1 MAKDGAGVADMAV
14 CVSGGVEMAA
24 ASLRQRSSSAGG
36 SDWLTGLSDRGRCY
50 SLLASQLDEAGG
62 GRQAAVL
69 WLDIDRFRQ
78 INTSFGHRVGDSV
91 LVELARRLEGAK
103 PAQATLARMGNDE
116 FALLLGCCDE
126 HDAVRVARKLLGAVN
141 QPLRIGTT
149 RMRPSASVGV
159 VLAEPD
165 ESAHDLL
172 ERAERAMVDAKR
184 EGGGRFVLAGDAAQ
198 PVRSGKHL
206 AREEL
211 SVEETLH
218 RALETGGLYLDY
230 QPIVRLTDGATIAVE
245 ALMRCR
251 VDGHVMAPGRFIPV
265 AEKTGLISHLGD
277 WSLVT
282 AAGFVGELGARGAG
296 LTVAVNVSRVQLQS
310 AGFAR
315 ALHGVIAY
323 TGVDPAR
330 LELEITE
337 SLFMDGSEVVQRNL
351 REAMEAGFPLALDDF
366 GTGYSSLACLKDLPA
381 GKIKLDRAFVVD
393 LPADT
398 RSFGVARAVAQL
410 AGDLGISVV
419 AEGVET
425 EAQLNALRE
434 AGVTAVQGYYIA
446 RPMAEAALF
455 DWLSV

>member
-1 MAKDGAGVADMAV
+1 M
-14 CVSGGVEMAA
+14 GG
-24 ASLRQRSSSAGG
+24 
-36 SDWLTGLSDRGRCY
+36 DWLTGLVDRGRCY
-50 SLLASQLDEAGG
+50 ALLASHLDEAGG
-62 GRQAAVL
+62 GDRPAAVL

-91 LVELARRLEGAK
+91 LVELARRLERAK

-116 FALLLGCCDE
+116 FALLMDRCGE
-126 HDAVRVARKLLGAVN
+126 HEAVRIARKLLGAVN

-149 RMRPSASVGV
+149 QMRPSASVGV
-159 VLAEPD
+159 VLAEV
-165 ESAHDLL
+165 EENAHDLL
-172 ERAERAMVDAKR
+172 ERAERAMIEAKR
-184 EGGGRFVLAGDAAQ
+184 EGGGRYVLASDTAQ
-198 PVRSGKHL
+198 PIRSGKHL

-230 QPIVRLTDGATIAVE
+230 QPIVRLQDGVAIAAE

-251 VDGHVMAPGRFIPV
+251 VDGQVMPPGRFIPV

-282 AAGFVGELGARGAG
+282 AAGFVSQLAARGAD
-296 LTVAVNVSRVQLQS
+296 LTVAVNVSRVQLQNS
-310 AGFAR
+310 GFSR
-315 ALHGVIAY
+315 SLHGVIAY
-323 TGVDPAR
+323 TGVDPGR

-337 SLFMDGSEVVQRNL
+337 SLFMDSSDVVRRNL
-351 REAMEAGFPLALDDF
+351 RAAMEAGFPLALDDF

-381 GKIKLDRAFVVD
+381 AKIKLDRAFVVD
-393 LPADT
+393 LPDDY
-398 RSFGVARAVAQL
+398 RSLGVARAVAQL

-425 EAQLNALRE
+425 EAQLNALRD

-446 RPMAEAALF
+446 RPMAESDLLN
-455 DWLSV
+455 WLSL

>member
-1 MAKDGAGVADMAV
+1 M
-14 CVSGGVEMAA
+14 GG
-24 ASLRQRSSSAGG
+24 
-36 SDWLTGLSDRGRCY
+36 DWLTGLVDRGRCY
-50 SLLASQLDEAGG
+50 SLLASQLDEAGATD
-62 GRQAAVL
+62 RPAAVL

-91 LVELARRLEGAK
+91 LVELARRLERAK

-116 FALLLGCCDE
+116 FALFMDRCGE
-126 HDAVRVARKLLGAVN
+126 HEAVRIARKLLGAVN

-159 VLAEPD
+159 VLAEA
-165 ESAHDLL
+165 EENAHDLL
-172 ERAERAMVDAKR
+172 ERAERAMGEAKR
-184 EGGGRFVLAGDAAQ
+184 EGGGRFVLAGDAVQ

-230 QPIVRLTDGATIAVE
+230 QPIVRLPDGVTIAAE

-251 VDGHVMAPGRFIPV
+251 VDGELMPPGRFIPV

-282 AAGFVGELGARGAG
+282 AAGFVSQLAARGAD
-296 LTVAVNVSRVQLQS
+296 LTVAVNVSRVQLQNAAFS
-310 AGFAR
+310 R
-315 ALHGVIAY
+315 SLHGVIAY
-323 TGVDPAR
+323 TGVDPGR

-337 SLFMDGSEVVQRNL
+337 SLFMDSSDVVRRNL
-351 REAMEAGFPLALDDF
+351 RAAMEAGFPLALDDF

-381 GKIKLDRAFVVD
+381 AKIKLDRAFVVD
-393 LPADT
+393 LPDDY
-398 RSFGVARAVAQL
+398 RSLGVARAVAQL

-425 EAQLNALRE
+425 EAQLNALRD

-446 RPMAEAALF
+446 RPMGEAELF
-455 DWLSV
+455 NWLSV